1 MSTEKMKSM
10 LEDKPKLASFPTLLE
25 QYKPEIAK
33 ALPKHLNADRMAR
46 IALTAFRKNP
56 KLGECNPR
64 SIFAAIIQASQLGL
78 EPDTLGRSFLIP
90 YKRECQFVPGWKGLM
105 DLMNRSGAA
114 TAWTGAVFEG
124 DEFDF
129 ALGDSPFVKH
139 QPGDESDP
147 ELITHVYAIG
157 RVNNASWPVIEV
169 WTKKRVE
176 KHRDRFNK
184 VGRLHY
190 SFQHFE
196 MYARKVVL
204 LQVLK
209 YLPASFELCAAVA
222 LNDAAETG
230 GQGLT
235 VRDAIDGTWV
245 PIDPEDESLPD
256 PTQDIN
262 TTEES
267 STEEASKTAKKSN
280 PPTSKKQDKPETGSG
295 F

>member
-1 MSTEKMKSM
+1 MSTEELKNA
-10 LEDKPKLASFPTLLE
+10 LNDKPKMASFPSMLE

-46 IALTAFRKNP
+46 IALTAFRRNP

-90 YKRECQFVPGWKGLM
+90 YKQECQFVPGWKGLM

-124 DEFDF
+124 DEFEY
-129 ALGDSPFVKH
+129 ALGDSPFLRHK
-139 QPGDESDP
+139 PGDEFDP
-147 ELITHVYAIG
+147 EYITHVYAIG
-157 RVNNASWPVIEV
+157 RVVGATWPVVEV
-169 WTKKRVE
+169 WTKKRVV

-184 VGRLHY
+184 VGRMHY

-209 YLPASFELCAAVA
+209 YLPASFELSAAVA

-230 GQGLT
+230 SQGLT

-245 PIDPEDESLPD
+245 PVCEDEYQTPDPEA
-256 PTQDIN
+256 DIP
-262 TTEES
+262 
-267 STEEASKTAKKSN
+267 EAN
-280 PPTSKKQDKPETGSG
+280 VVPPTEPTKTTKPGGTPKTKTDTNKTEKSG

>member
-1 MSTEKMKSM
+1 MSTDKLKGM
-10 LEDKPKLASFPTLLE
+10 LEDKPKLSSFPTMLE

-46 IALTAFRKNP
+46 IALTAFRRNP

-90 YKRECQFVPGWKGLM
+90 YKQECQFVPGWKGLM

-124 DEFDF
+124 DEFDY
-129 ALGDSPFVKH
+129 ALGDSPFVRHK
-139 QPGDESDP
+139 PGDESDP
-147 ELITHVYAIG
+147 EFLTHVYAVG
-157 RVNNASWPVIEV
+157 RVINATWPVIEV
-169 WTKKRVE
+169 WTKKRVV
-176 KHRDRFNK
+176 KHRDRHNK

-209 YLPASFELCAAVA
+209 YLPASFELSAAVA

-230 GQGLT
+230 SQGLT
-235 VRDAIDGTWV
+235 VRDAIDGTWIPV
-245 PIDPEDESLPD
+245 DEDEYETPLDTEPEIPEMEAK
-256 PTQDIN
+256 PTTK
-262 TTEES
+262 TTKEPKTKPEPK
-267 STEEASKTAKKSN
+267 KTAGSG
-280 PPTSKKQDKPETGSG
+280 TGSG